1 VLNGDAELFASVKS
15 KSGLL
20 VEGTKYIRDGEGRIK
35 RLLRSKS
42 WQKIA
47 PEFEVDGPVDCD
59 EFLSIASW
67 YQQIITNSSL
77 SDCFLNAVLD

>member
-1 VLNGDAELFASVKS
+1 VFGSLNS

-20 VEGTKYIRDGEGRIK
+20 VEGTKYIRDGEGRIR

-42 WQKIA
+42 WQNIA
-47 PEFEVDGPVDCD
+47 PEFEVDGPVDCN

-67 YQQIITNSSL
+67 YQQIITNIGL
-77 SDCFLNAVLD
+77 SGCHLNAVID